1 MELYRDAPTPQLE
14 VRYLMSLLEVGD
26 VELFHKT
33 LELFV
38 SEVRS
43 QNAPYLLGAA
53 MGHRKHGELA
63 WQFIRDRW
71 EELNT
76 AFPQNSIPRM
86 VGGIRSL
93 STPKLAAEVTQFFE
107 EHPIPQ
113 GQQTLDQHLEK
124 LQVNVKLRERESS
137 QVGR

>member
-1 MELYRDAPTPQLE
+1 
-14 VRYLMSLLEVGD
+14 
-26 VELFHKT
+26 
-33 LELFV
+33 
-38 SEVRS
+38 
-43 QNAPYLLGAA
+43 
-53 MGHRKHGELA
+53 
-63 WQFIRDRW
+63 
-71 EELNT
+71 
-76 AFPQNSIPRM
+76 M

>member
-1 MELYRDAPTPQLE
+1 
-14 VRYLMSLLEVGD
+14 MSLLEVGD

-76 AFPQNSIPRM
+76 DLRDRSDKWRQSTQKYGLSTEFDPQNGGRYPLSIH
-86 VGGIRSL
+86 S
-93 STPKLAAEVTQFFE
+93 
-107 EHPIPQ
+107 
-113 GQQTLDQHLEK
+113 QT
-124 LQVNVKLRERESS
+124 
-137 QVGR
+137 GR